1 MRYYWVFIVGFL
13 IISCESESS
22 IVETDLNNENERLAI
37 YSEGKRLME
46 NKCYVCHNPNV
57 KEAHLIA
64 PALVDIKAVYYMD
77 KEEDFIASFISFID
91 KPDKTKAKLPEAV
104 EKYGLMPYQR
114 YDKESLRKIA
124 LYLYNNQIQEPE
136 WWEGTQKGNLESANI
151 EANEKSYA
159 EIGLHFALST
169 KQVLGANLMGTIQ
182 RKGTLEAVKFCHIA
196 AYPLTDSMA
205 QVHNASI
212 KRISDQPRNPK
223 NAASKEDLPF
233 IEKYKKIIS
242 EGKEPE
248 STVIER
254 ENDVLFY
261 HPIITNEKCLLCHGK
276 KEDIAADVLTA
287 LQNSYPNDQATG
299 YNANDVR
306 GLWKITFNK

>member
-22 IVETDLNNENERLAI
+22 IVETDLNNGNERLAI

-64 PALVDIKAVYYMD
+64 PALVDIKALYYMD
-77 KEEDFIASFISFID
+77 KEEDFITSFISFID
-91 KPDKTKAKLPEAV
+91 NPDKTKAKLPEAV

-124 LYLYNNQIQEPE
+124 LYIYNNQIQEPE
-136 WWEGTQKGNLESANI
+136 WWEGTQKGNVETANI
-151 EANEKSYA
+151 EENEKSYA

-182 RKGTLEAVKFCHIA
+182 RKGTLEAVKFCHIT

-276 KEDIAADVLTA
+276 KEDIAVDVLTA